1 MKFGLQNSVMG
12 WDDPWYPDASRTLM
26 RTGEGQFFASQ
37 DPAPTKQAFIRL
49 LQETFGVDFL
59 MQHAMPQDERT
70 EDFVRDM
77 EKCGLQYMLG
87 NEFGNING
95 PHCGDQPL
103 RRAAKTR
110 AAREAVGK
118 LSRLAVRRNG
128 ALATA
133 SFHLPQGRP
142 PAPVADDT
150 LQDGRGVRGGDRKQC
165 KATRRRIRYGRVR
178 RMRLSLD
185 DAPSGARRHAFI
197 PQSAERRVSERHVR
211 GRHGRVQTI

>member
-1 MKFGLQNSVMG
+1 MVSRCVPNAHAYGRGAVFRLAGSR
-12 WDDPWYPDASRTLM
+12 PDETGVHKTVAGNVRRGFSHAARNAAGRTYGRFRVGYGEM
-26 RTGEGQFFASQ
+26 RLAIYARQRVRKHQ
-37 DPAPTKQAFIRL
+37 RPALR
-49 LQETFGVDFL
+49 
-59 MQHAMPQDERT
+59 
-70 EDFVRDM
+70 
-77 EKCGLQYMLG
+77 
-87 NEFGNING
+87 
-95 PHCGDQPL
+95 GDQPL

-118 LSRLAVRRNG
+118 LSRLVVRRNG

-133 SFHLPQGRP
+133 SFRLPQGRP

-185 DAPSGARRHAFI
+185 DASSGARRHAFI